1 MPSPFDFIN
10 DISYNKKDLLDE
22 DPENIKDY
30 NPWMVNKGLSYFH
43 DTIEYAN
50 YMNLYYQLD
59 KELQYSF
66 LINIVRPRK
75 RFSKWHKNEKDSDL
89 QAVMQYYG
97 YNVNKAKEA
106 LSILSPTQIEIIK
119 TKIDESIK

>member
-1 MPSPFDFIN
+1 MPTPFDFIN
-10 DISYNKKDLLDE
+10 DISYNKKDLIEE
-22 DPENIKDY
+22 DPNNIKDY

-50 YMNLYYQLD
+50 YMNLHYQLD

-66 LINIVRPRK
+66 YINIVKPRK
-75 RFSKWHKNEKDSDL
+75 RFSKWHKSEKDSDL

-106 LSILSPTQIEIIK
+106 LSILSPTQIEKIK
-119 TKIDESIK
+119 TKIDESTK